1 MAVITTFD
9 VVDCNRALAE
19 AGFSGSVHLHDAC
32 GAQSLSWDESL
43 DSGPE
48 PVGAVAGAVLLVP
61 WHGGA
66 CDGGTAPRGGSLTAS
81 GAAPR

>member
-9 VVDCNRALAE
+9 VVDCNQALAE

-32 GAQSLSWDESL
+32 GAQSLSWDASL

-48 PVGAVAGAVLLVP
+48 PVGPWLERFFSSRGATVRAVEGRRLVAG
-61 WHGGA
+61 
-66 CDGGTAPRGGSLTAS
+66 R
-81 GAAPR
+81 